1 MKNHTAYIQEGYF
14 DGNYILRVEDKHGS
28 MFHVCGTKRQ
38 VKARYKAFLVD
49 LYTGVAKWPEKAVKD
64 VMDEIVEL

>member
-1 MKNHTAYIQEGYF
+1 MKNHSVYIQREY
-14 DGNYILRVEDKHGS
+14 DGFYLNVENSDGVVLYIHGE
-28 MFHVCGTKRQ
+28 TKRQ